1 MVLHILQSTPIQ
13 IWILL
18 AVLVGLGLSQT
29 RTRTVGST
37 RATLLP
43 VVFVL
48 LSLAG
53 VLSAFG
59 LNAAGLVAW
68 AVGVAVAL
76 SVGARL
82 LPRIAAT
89 WQAASDTLQVAG
101 SWLPLVLIVS
111 LFAIKYAAGVSLAV
125 QPRLAADSG
134 FVVAFSLAYGIFSGL
149 FATRGLQ
156 LWQIRK
162 AAAT

>member
-1 MVLHILQSTPIQ
+1 MLSHILQATPIQ

-18 AVLVGLGLSQT
+18 AGLVALGLQQT
-29 RTRTVGST
+29 RTRTIGST
-37 RATLLP
+37 RATLVP
-43 VVFVL
+43 AAFVL

-59 LNAAGLVAW
+59 PSAAGLAAW
-68 AVGVAVAL
+68 AVGGAVAL
-76 SVGARL
+76 TLGPRL

-89 WQAASDTLQVAG
+89 WQAHGDTLRVAG
-101 SWLPLVLIVS
+101 SWLPLVLILA
-111 LFAIKYAAGVSLAV
+111 LFSIKYAAGVSLSV

-134 FVVAFSLAYGIFSGL
+134 FVVAFSFAYGLFSGL

-156 LWQIRK
+156 LWQIRR
-162 AAAT
+162 AAAA